1 MQVKIEKQKT
11 WSFPLNEKE
20 KLEVK
25 QIAMNLPADE
35 RAIVYLKYWLGM
47 GLKHIAQTLGMELY
61 DVKVTHAKALSLMRE
76 ELLNLKSA

>member
-1 MQVKIEKQKT
+1 MKVAIQKT

-47 GLKHIAQTLGMELY
+47 KLKHVAQTLGMELY
-61 DVKVTHAKALSLMRE
+61 DVEVAHANALSTMKE
-76 ELLNLKSA
+76 ELLKLKAA

>member
-47 GLKHIAQTLGMELY
+47 L
-61 DVKVTHAKALSLMRE
+61 VKYFYSQIIQITFINNFCRINFSHSNAYKPEAHP
-76 ELLNLKSA
+76 

>member
-1 MQVKIEKQKT
+1 MKIARQKT
-11 WSFPLNEKE
+11 WSFPLNEEE

-25 QIAMNLPADE
+25 QIAMKLPADE

-47 GLKHIAQTLGMELY
+47 GLKHIAQILGMELY

-76 ELLNLKSA
+76 ELLKIKSA